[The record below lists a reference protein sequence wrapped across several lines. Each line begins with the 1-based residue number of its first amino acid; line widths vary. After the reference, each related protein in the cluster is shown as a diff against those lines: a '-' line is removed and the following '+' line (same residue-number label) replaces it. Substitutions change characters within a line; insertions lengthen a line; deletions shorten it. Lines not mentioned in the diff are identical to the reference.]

1 MENPRRSPYDD
12 VSHDASA
19 VAVNTPHAMQLI
31 ALTPALT
38 PFMHPMTQKCA
49 NAQRIAG
56 FDPPR
61 VVSHLLKMFLRVLP
75 PEKCRG
81 ANANAMYTY
90 FALPSKT
97 LFFPRQARNLVSSLH
112 RQQLSVLS
120 PEPRNNPA
128 LSKRLTAFRQCEF
141 GGPTHPTLSACRNR
155 EIWIPRHP
163 IRGDHAWTRDDFLRW
178 PGERLHRFRRSVLSF
193 VVAVVVVVVVR
204 RRRHRPFSKSV
215 LLVGKKGVVLVPDRT
230 ISSANSRPPKELCD
244 DNTDDD
250 DDATKTT
257 TTVVETTSV
266 SPPPTPPRYKNG
278 FLFFSRRVD
287 DADIIQKAFC
297 FWWCRT
303 GTKGPPKVVSS
314 SPKKERGNTK
324 NE

>member
-1 MENPRRSPYDD
+1 MLRVASNGKSSAVSLRWRLSRR
-12 VSHDASA
+12 SA
-19 VAVNTPHAMQLI
+19 VAVNAARDAINRAHASSNPI
-31 ALTPALT
+31 HAPNDT
-38 PFMHPMTQKCA
+38 KCA

-61 VVSHLLKMFLRVLP
+61 VVSHLLKMFLQRTP
-75 PEKCRG
+75 TRKMSRRQYS
-81 ANANAMYTY
+81 AMYRTL
-90 FALPSKT
+90 ALPSKT

-128 LSKRLTAFRQCEF
+128 LSKRLTAFRQCDGATVIRPSQHAESWMD
-141 GGPTHPTLSACRNR
+141 TSASHPRR
-155 EIWIPRHP
+155 PRLDARRLAVARRT
-163 IRGDHAWTRDDFLRW
+163 IASFSSLRAFL
-178 PGERLHRFRRSVLSF
+178 
-193 VVAVVVVVVVR
+193 VVDVVVR

-215 LLVGKKGVVLVPDRT
+215 LLWVKKVLFLFPTEPLVVQ
-230 ISSANSRPPKELCD
+230 ISRPPKELCD

-278 FLFFSRRVD
+278 FCFS
-287 DADIIQKAFC
+287 AGA
-297 FWWCRT
+297 
-303 GTKGPPKVVSS
+303 
-314 SPKKERGNTK
+314 
-324 NE
+324 